1 MLYKGLPF
9 LLISSLYSHMR
20 LEGKYSDFSDDYQ
33 NMIMYATSTAA
44 SRLNLE
50 RSKRPHRCCAYLR
63 LSVVSL
69 TFSGHILQLFFSL
82 PVLFLIPSS
91 VFKDCQRV
99 SL

>member
-9 LLISSLYSHMR
+9 LLISSLYSHTR

-50 RSKRPHRCCAYLR
+50 RSKRPHKCCAYL
-63 LSVVSL
+63 
-69 TFSGHILQLFFSL
+69 
-82 PVLFLIPSS
+82 LFLSHSPAISYSS
-91 VFKDCQRV
+91 SSAFLC
-99 SL
+99 